1 MNMDFNSFANGF
13 KLLCAQVLIQEYT
26 IILSFKL
33 HYTISIDSCCCF
45 QFSVVDCGSVWCC
58 QCCAGDSVYSRAFYL
73 YEEENGEQISTTT
86 Y

>member
-1 MNMDFNSFANGF
+1 MDYNSFANGF
-13 KLLCAQVLIQEYT
+13 KLLCAYVLKQEYT
-26 IILSFKL
+26 IILSFEL
-33 HYTISIDSCCCF
+33 PDAISLDFCCCF
-45 QFSVVDCGSVWCC
+45 QFSVVDSWSVWCC